1 MAIWNMEIAILSH
14 NQTLVVS
21 VDRRDHLPTFEGVR
35 GYVDPI
41 WGEKWGEN
49 PQNQWFF
56 KGFPE
61 IEK

>member
-1 MAIWNMEIAILSH
+1 MEIAILSPIL
-14 NQTLVVS
+14 TLMLL
-21 VDRRDHLPTFEGVR
+21 VDTGEHLPSFEGVW
-35 GYVDPI
+35 GCVDPI
-41 WGEKWGEN
+41 WEELGDEK